1 MYKYAKVQKVNI
13 NDISRI
19 TGVSID
25 DVKMVIQKFKKDGY
39 LKKLKDGYYL
49 FDPEGRL

>member
-13 NDISRI
+13 EDVSRM

-25 DVKMVIQKFKKDGY
+25 DVKEVIQKFLKEGY
-39 LKKLKDGYYL
+39 LKELKEGYYL

>member
-1 MYKYAKVQKVNI
+1 MYKYAKVRKVNT
-13 NDISRI
+13 NDISEI
-19 TGVSID
+19 TGVPIKE
-25 DVKMVIQKFKKDGY
+25 VKTIIKKFEKDGY